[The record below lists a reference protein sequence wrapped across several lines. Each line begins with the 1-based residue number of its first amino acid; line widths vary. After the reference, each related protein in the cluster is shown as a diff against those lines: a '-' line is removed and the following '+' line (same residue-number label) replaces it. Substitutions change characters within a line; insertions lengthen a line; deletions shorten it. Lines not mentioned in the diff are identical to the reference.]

1 MKLLGRWIATALA
14 VAAAVHLVGGITVVS
29 SGEPYV
35 AICIFALV
43 LGFVNSVIKPIFKVL
58 SLPITF
64 ITLGIFYL
72 FINTIMLYLASTLS
86 LGIFGAGIE
95 IASVGSAFLAS
106 IIISVVS
113 AIVNAVLGNN
123 E

>member
-14 VAAAVHLVGGITVVS
+14 VAAAVHLVSGITVVS

-35 AICIFALV
+35 AIGIFALV
-43 LGFVNSVIKPIFKVL
+43 LGFVNSVIKPIFKIL
-58 SLPITF
+58 SMPITV

-72 FINTIMLYLASTLS
+72 FINTIMLYLASTIS

-113 AIVNAVLGNN
+113 FIVNAIFGNDN
-123 E
+123 